1 MGGRVG
7 RGGGGGGG
15 EKEVRK
21 CPWENDGV
29 VVRLCEIRSRERGP
43 LASTGT
49 RKKKK
54 KRARVGGRGGRM
66 LFRMAKLNYQIKQQR
81 RYINKIDFAR
91 RSSKGKR
98 PARRRF
104 ASNLVSRNSR
114 FNQVARLKRSLF
126 IFVINS
132 TYLARARQEKKPP

>member
-1 MGGRVG
+1 MRDTLARAWAFGIDGY
-7 RGGGGGGG
+7 
-15 EKEVRK
+15 EKE
-21 CPWENDGV
+21 
-29 VVRLCEIRSRERGP
+29 
-43 LASTGT
+43 
-49 RKKKK
+49 KKKE
-54 KRARVGGRGGRM
+54 REWEGGGGRM

-126 IFVINS
+126 IFVINR
-132 TYLARARQEKKPP
+132 TYPPRASEEAGRRRSRREPYYVK